1 MPNSYSLLDYV
12 GIELVGKTAGV
23 LQNATLDDFFEL
35 VDMVDNARR
44 VFIVGAGRS
53 GLVGRFFAMR
63 LMHLGGVVHMVGD
76 TTTPATGEG
85 DLLVAISGSGKTPT
99 TVHIAHLAKSAG
111 AKVVSISL
119 KAAPATPLADLSD
132 LVIRLDRRTN
142 SHLRL
147 VYTANEAPQE
157 RASITPMGTVFE
169 LATLVYLESLVAE
182 LIRRRQVMEHEL
194 KLRHANL
201 E

>member
-1 MPNSYSLLDYV
+1 MPNNYSLLDYV
-12 GIELVGKTAGV
+12 GIELIGKTAGV
-23 LQNATLDDFFEL
+23 LQNATLDDFFQL
-35 VDMVDNARR
+35 VDMLDETKR
-44 VFIVGAGRS
+44 VFIIGAGRS

-63 LMHLGGVVHMVGD
+63 LMHLGGVVHVVGD

-99 TVHIAHLAKSAG
+99 TVHIAQMAKAAGAQVVSLCLKSAP
-111 AKVVSISL
+111 SS
-119 KAAPATPLADLSD
+119 PLAEVSD

-142 SHLRL
+142 NHLRL
-147 VYTANEAPQE
+147 VYPPTEAPE
-157 RASITPMGTVFE
+157 VRASITPMGTVFE